1 MTGKRKLKKKIKLRF
16 DEGQN
21 CNISTILVAI
31 IKLENLKNKRTC
43 TYIILPHL
51 SN

>member
-21 CNISTILVAI
+21 CNIDFFFLNPLNIHYSF
-31 IKLENLKNKRTC
+31 E
-43 TYIILPHL
+43 
-51 SN
+51 